1 MPEPRRIEFSPAPD
15 HHATRDSQAETLLV
29 DGLDRYFDGRFE
41 DAIHL
46 WTRVL
51 FFDRTHSRARAY
63 IDRARTAIA
72 EQQRRAE
79 EMLETSRD
87 LLDRGQTD
95 AARHLLAEAVAS
107 SGDDERAAALRLRLE
122 RIERAHAPRSTG
134 RLPIVA
140 APEVLP
146 GWSWKRRSPVM
157 VTALTAA
164 AVTVLF
170 ILASSNPALFEWKGF
185 GVASETLVAST
196 PPSPLP
202 VLSISE
208 AALVRARTLYARGR
222 LAEALQS
229 LNRVDDTSP
238 VSPAANTLRIEIQR
252 LLLAGSQERSDSR
265 PGASG
270 TPR

>member
-1 MPEPRRIEFSPAPD
+1 MPEPRRVDVSPAPD
-15 HHATRDSQAETLLV
+15 HHATRDSRAETLLV

-95 AARHLLAEAVAS
+95 AARHMLAEAVAS

-122 RIERAHAPRSTG
+122 RIERAHASRSTG

-140 APEVLP
+140 APDVIP
-146 GWSWKRRSPVM
+146 GWSWKRRSPAMIV
-157 VTALTAA
+157 VTAATASTLIVLTS
-164 AVTVLF
+164 
-170 ILASSNPALFEWKGF
+170 INPALFEWKGF
-185 GVASETLVAST
+185 GAASETLVAPT
-196 PPSPLP
+196 PPAPLP

-229 LNRVDDTSP
+229 LNRVDDNSP
-238 VSPAANTLRIEIQR
+238 VGPAATAMRVEIQR
-252 LLLAGSQERSDSR
+252 LLLAGSQERAASR
-265 PGASG
+265 LGARG
-270 TPR
+270 VPR

>member
-1 MPEPRRIEFSPAPD
+1 MPEPRRVEFSPAPAE
-15 HHATRDSQAETLLV
+15 HGTRDSQAEALLV
-29 DGLDRYFDGRFE
+29 DGLDRYFDGRYE

-51 FFDRTHSRARAY
+51 FLDRAHSRARAY
-63 IDRARTAIA
+63 IDRARTALA

-79 EMLETSRD
+79 EMLERSRD

-95 AARHLLAEAVAS
+95 AARHMLAEAVAS

-122 RIERAHAPRSTG
+122 RVERAHAPRSTG

-146 GWSWKRRSPVM
+146 GWSWRRRSPAMIIAAV
-157 VTALTAA
+157 VAASALIVLTATSPAGRDWMGFGA
-164 AVTVLF
+164 AV
-170 ILASSNPALFEWKGF
+170 
-185 GVASETLVAST
+185 ETLESST
-196 PPSPLP
+196 TPATLA

-208 AALVRARTLYARGR
+208 AALVRARTLYGRGR

-229 LNRVDDTSP
+229 LDRVDDDSP
-238 VSPAANTLRIEIQR
+238 VRQEASALRVEIQR
-252 LLLAGSQERSDSR
+252 LLLAGSQEHGPSPPSHL
-265 PGASG
+265 G